1 MQGGGTRARMQAM
14 VDYRVYFY
22 SVGLDGHFI
31 RFDAIV
37 CANDEEAIEKAKRY
51 VDGHDIE
58 LWSGDRFV
66 TRINHKPC

>member
-14 VDYRVYFY
+14 AEYRVY

-31 RFDAIV
+31 RFDAVV

-58 LWSGDRFV
+58 LWCGDRFV
-66 TRINHKPC
+66 IRINHKPKGG